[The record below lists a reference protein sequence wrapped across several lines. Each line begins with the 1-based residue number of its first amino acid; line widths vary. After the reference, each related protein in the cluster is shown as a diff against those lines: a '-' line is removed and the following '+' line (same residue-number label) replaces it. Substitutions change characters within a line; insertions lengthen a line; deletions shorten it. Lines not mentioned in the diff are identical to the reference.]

1 MTERPAGP
9 NKRSISW
16 LIGLSALV
24 AFLVWATLWQIQT
37 IAIDNARTPE
47 EAAQCIAEL
56 PPDQQVNAAEE
67 CTTEPNIILA
77 ARNPVRNTIIVF
89 ALCLVI
95 GYVYLLL
102 NEGRPEASDRNTT
115 TTPSRDT

>member
-16 LIGLSALV
+16 LLGLSGLV

-47 EAAQCIAEL
+47 EAAQCVDEL
-56 PPDQQVNAAEE
+56 PSDQKVNALDK
-67 CTTEPNIILA
+67 CSTEPNIILA
-77 ARNPVRNTIIVF
+77 ARNPVRNTIMVFLLCMIV
-89 ALCLVI
+89 

-102 NEGRPEASDRNTT
+102 NQGRPGPIPRYES
-115 TTPSRDT
+115 SS